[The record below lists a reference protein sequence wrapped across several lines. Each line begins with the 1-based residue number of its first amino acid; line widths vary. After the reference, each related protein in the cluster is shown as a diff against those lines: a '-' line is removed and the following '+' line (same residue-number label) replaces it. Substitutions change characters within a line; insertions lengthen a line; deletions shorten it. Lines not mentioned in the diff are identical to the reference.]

1 MSATMSPWIERIRTV
16 PADLTAVV
24 VLVALANY
32 AVFGPL
38 LDDSIVRVLAG
49 LLFVLVVPGYAF
61 VSALYPETGSPPEK
75 IQKTGDGSK
84 NTQKRTLGVI
94 DPPRGIDRWERV
106 ALSVALSLVA
116 VPILALLV
124 TLSPLLFTT
133 ETVFAAISL
142 FTVLCV
148 GIGVKRR
155 LDLHPQRRFRVS
167 VVDWY
172 RKKRHSLAMAD
183 SRSETLLS
191 VGLAIAVLFAVGTF
205 GFAVIA
211 PQDGETYT
219 GFYVLSEDDDGDL
232 VAAEYPDTF
241 TTGEP
246 QQLHTAIENFEHE
259 VTDYEVVVQIQRV
272 DRSNQEAVVTE
283 YSEIDR
289 FSTQVENGDRW
300 VDERSLTVPEGWA
313 GSDHRIQFLLYKD
326 SAAEQPTAENAYR
339 DLHIWI
345 DVESPTQTS
354 TVG

>member
-1 MSATMSPWIERIRTV
+1 MSATTASLTERIRSV
-16 PADLTAVV
+16 PADLAGVV

-32 AVFGPL
+32 AIFGPL
-38 LDDSIVRVLAG
+38 LSDSFVRILAG

-61 VSALYPETGSPPEK
+61 VSALYPETGSPPKKTE
-75 IQKTGDGSK
+75 KTGDTPK
-84 NTQKRTLGVI
+84 NTHNRTGGAV
-94 DPPRGIDRWERV
+94 DSPRGIDRWERG
-106 ALSVALSLVA
+106 AFSVALSLVT
-116 VPILALLV
+116 VPILALSV

-133 ETVFAAISL
+133 ETVFITINL
-142 FTVLCV
+142 FIVLCV
-148 GIGVKRR
+148 GIALKRR

-172 RKKRHSLAMAD
+172 SGKRRSLAMAD

-219 GFYVLSEDDDGDL
+219 GFSVLSEGDDGDL

-241 TTGEP
+241 TIGEP
-246 QQLHTAIENFEHE
+246 QQLHIAIENHEH
-259 VTDYEVVVQIQRV
+259 VVSDYEVVVQIQRV
-272 DRSNQEAVVTE
+272 DRSSQEAVVTE
-283 YSEIDR
+283 RSEIDR
-289 FSTQVENGDRW
+289 FSTQIENGDRW

-313 GSDHRIQFLLYKD
+313 GSDHRIQFLLYRG
-326 SAAEQPTAENAYR
+326 SAAEQPTDENAYR

-345 DVESPTQTS
+345 DVESPS
-354 TVG
+354 